1 MRKIYFVL
9 TILVG
14 ILFASCMTG
23 KKSMVVP
30 VATNTISTVSFSDLN
45 LDREDYKILN
55 TIEVSS
61 TVTVVYSN
69 NGGITISDDAGYV
82 LKMGKDEKTG
92 LVTTETT
99 GILRAGFLTNDYGNI
114 NYENPEAIARATAF
128 SRLISMAKEQGG
140 DALIEPIVS
149 TNLEE
154 QQSQGFGSAKKR
166 TIVYSTTASAKV
178 VVIKTDK

>member
-14 ILFASCMTG
+14 VLFASCMSFN
-23 KKSMVVP
+23 KSAIVP

-61 TVTVVYSN
+61 LVTIEYSN
-69 NGGITISDDAGYV
+69 NGTIIISDDSGYV
-82 LKMGKDEKTG
+82 LGVRKDEKTG
-92 LVTTETT
+92 EITTETT
-99 GILRAGFLTNDYGNI
+99 GVLRAGFLTNDYGNI
-114 NYENPEAIARATAF
+114 NYEDPEAIARATAF
-128 SRLISMAKEQGG
+128 SKLVSMAKEQGG

-149 TNLEE
+149 TNIEE
-154 QQSQGFGSAKKR
+154 QEGGKGFLKNR
-166 TIVYSTTASAKV
+166 TIVYRTTASAKV